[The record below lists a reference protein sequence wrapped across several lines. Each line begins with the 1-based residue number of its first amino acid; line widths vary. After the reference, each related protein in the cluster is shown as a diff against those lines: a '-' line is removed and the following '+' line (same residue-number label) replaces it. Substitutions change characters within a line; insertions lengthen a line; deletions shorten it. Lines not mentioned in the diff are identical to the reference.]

1 MMIVE
6 SAARTAIMVA
16 GDKAAHRKQQL
27 LSQGGSRRSGVDA
40 ICRVRKAP

>member
-6 SAARTAIMVA
+6 STTRPAIIVA
-16 GDKAAHRKQQL
+16 GDRAAHRKQQL